1 MSSIRLHIRDVSE
14 ELVASLDK
22 ICKAEGYSSRSKL
35 IVEILER
42 YVVVSDKVYSE
53 AMTAVTRS
61 IIREEIK
68 QLDNISTR
76 SLQIIEAAALRFLQ
90 ASQKIDTYLSDD
102 FLIENKGSQ
111 DNFSSD
117 RKDTT

>member
-1 MSSIRLHIRDVSE
+1 MNFLVRDIDE
-14 ELVASLDK
+14 DTAIKLDK
-22 ICKAEGYSSRSKL
+22 IARTENYDSRNQL
-35 IVEILER
+35 VIEILR
-42 YVVVSDKVYSE
+42 KFCCVKDKLYADS
-53 AMTAVTRS
+53 MTAVTRS
-61 IIREEIK
+61 IIREEIR

-76 SLQIIEAAALRFLQ
+76 SLQVIEAAALRFLQ

-111 DNFSSD
+111 DSFSSD